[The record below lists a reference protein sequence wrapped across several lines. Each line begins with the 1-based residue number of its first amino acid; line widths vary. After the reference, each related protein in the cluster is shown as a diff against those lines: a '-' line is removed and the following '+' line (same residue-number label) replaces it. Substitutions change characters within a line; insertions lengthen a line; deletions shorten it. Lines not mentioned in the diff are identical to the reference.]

1 MLYAFLS
8 LQDNLSKISAQI
20 NTPNNAK
27 MKLAKKHTIS
37 MAVSM
42 ILKYAWRSQMLG
54 VKRLGVR
61 RELLDLGGECS
72 NITLNQGDI

>member
-8 LQDNLSKISAQI
+8 PQDNLSKISAQI
-20 NTPNNAK
+20 NKPNNAK

-42 ILKYAWRSQMLG
+42 FLKYAWRSQRLG

-61 RELLDLGGECS
+61 RALPDLGGECS

>member
-8 LQDNLSKISAQI
+8 PQDNLSKISAQI
-20 NTPNNAK
+20 NKPNNAN

-42 ILKYAWRSQMLG
+42 FLKYAWRISKAWCEK
-54 VKRLGVR
+54 V
-61 RELLDLGGECS
+61 GGEES
-72 NITLNQGDI
+72 TAGLG

>member
-1 MLYAFLS
+1 
-8 LQDNLSKISAQI
+8 
-20 NTPNNAK
+20 

-37 MAVSM
+37 MADSM

-54 VKRLGVR
+54 VKRMGVR
-61 RELLDLGGECS
+61 RALPDLGGECS